1 MNPTESK
8 TDIRRRQT
16 LVRLAAIGAEHRKL
30 TGQLEAIE
38 NTRDAEIMA
47 ARNLGITM
55 QQIGDLVGL
64 TKGRVSQIEKGI
76 R

>member
-1 MNPTESK
+1 MNPTERK
-8 TDIRRRQT
+8 NDIRRAET
-16 LVRLAAIGAEHRKL
+16 LNRLAAIGAEHRKL

-47 ARNLGITM
+47 ARKLGITM
-55 QQIGDLVGL
+55 QQIADLVGL